1 MRARL
6 IIALSLLA
14 LVAAACGDDDAGDEH
29 HGRRP
34 DDLRRQPAGLTCAS
48 LMSPDDVAALFGEPA
63 VFDTGELGGG
73 PRRRHRQLC
82 WASVESDEA
91 DLQDLQVQLFQI
103 QVYPSAGLLRRP
115 TSLYDEVE
123 PIAGIGD
130 EAFFSPLLGV
140 STGFRDGDVVA
151 IVTFSVIGAGDA
163 PDAITKKDQVIALLR
178 LVHDRVI

>member
-6 IIALSLLA
+6 IIGLSLLA
-14 LVAAACGDDDAGDEH
+14 LVAAACGDDDAATSTTAAG
-29 HGRRP
+29 
-34 DDLRRQPAGLTCAS
+34 QTTSAQSGLTCAS

-63 VFDTGELGGG
+63 VLDPENSEEGAAAGTVN
-73 PRRRHRQLC
+73 C
-82 WASVESDEA
+82 AWASVEDEA

-103 QVYPSAGLLRRP
+103 QVYPSADYYAP
-115 TSLYDEVE
+115 DAAYDQVE

-130 EAFFSPLLGV
+130 EAFFSPMLGV
-140 STGFRDGDVVA
+140 STGFRDGNVVA